1 MISVGKGFQG
11 VVLCRIVFM
20 QFCVMDGLWLFFFG
34 VMGYRYFVRWL
45 SFTSD
50 VCAAL

>member
-1 MISVGKGFQG
+1 MISVGRGFQG
-11 VVLCRIVFM
+11 VVLCRIVIM
-20 QFCVMDGLWLFFFG
+20 QFCVMEDLWLFCFG